1 MEYDIYARVKDMSVN
16 CKGAKQ
22 LIANELLEGTY
33 DNDSLVRKIEM
44 MKEELT
50 KSLNSEITQSSREI
64 DIRLNL
70 KILDAILKGD

>member
-1 MEYDIYARVKDMSVN
+1 MEYDIYARVKGMSMN

-22 LIANELLEGTY
+22 LIANELLECTY
-33 DNDSLVRKIEM
+33 DNDSLIHKIEM